1 MSEPTMIE
9 NKARTE
15 EEAASVQVAE
25 ESRELDWKSKSFL
38 AAIFMG
44 DFDISMVLPFPEQ
57 DPEDAAIG
65 DALCARIEAWASE
78 NIDGEQIDLD
88 QEIPAHVFYGLNE
101 LGLWGCKIPK
111 KYGGLGLS
119 PLNYLRVLGALTNHC
134 ASVAGT
140 LSAHQSIGVPQP
152 IKLFGTEEQKQRFLP
167 RLAKGALSAFALTEP
182 NAGSDPAA
190 MTTFAKKSEDG
201 SHWILNGEK
210 LWCTNGAIADLL
222 VVMAGTAPIQ
232 KRGREVKQ
240 ISAFVVEA
248 DSPGVQVLHRSMFMG
263 IRGIE
268 NAVIRFTDVKVPA
281 ENLIWGEGKGL
292 RLALTTLNDGRL
304 GIPAIA
310 AAAALENAEFLTRW
324 AKTREQ
330 WGKPI
335 GRHEA
340 GAVKIAEIAGGAY
353 AMEAFSRYTG
363 AVAQRGDVDI
373 RMEAAAAKL
382 YNSER
387 GWELAD
393 LSLQLRG
400 GRGYEQSSSL
410 RARGEHPFPMERIMR
425 DARINRIVEGTT
437 EVMHLFLAREA
448 LDKHLSL
455 AGALFD
461 SRASVGKKLR
471 AVARA
476 GLFYSTWYPR
486 LWLGGIFCSFG
497 QFDSRLASHM
507 RFVDRRC
514 RKLART
520 LFHKMLTHGPKLEM
534 RQLTLARIVEIGVE
548 LSVMAVTAARL
559 QGEIARGDDSNVEA
573 AIYWLAR
580 SRSRVD
586 RLFHEIRHNNDA
598 KARKLADKLLNE
610 AETLP
615 ELDPVV
621 YPPRVQERGSDLTS
635 GRQTERAST
644 GAIPFSGVKAS

>member
-1 MSEPTMIE
+1 MSDPTIIE

-25 ESRELDWKSKSFL
+25 ENRELDWKSKSFL
-38 AAIFMG
+38 ASMFMG
-44 DFDISMVLPFPEQ
+44 DFDSSMILPFPEQ
-57 DPEDAAIG
+57 EPEDAAIG
-65 DALCARIEAWASE
+65 DELCARIEAWASE
-78 NIDGEQIDLD
+78 HIDGDKIDLD
-88 QEIPAHVFYGLNE
+88 QEIPAHVFHGLND

-119 PLNYLRVLGALTNHC
+119 PLNYLRVLGTLTHHC

-167 RLAKGALSAFALTEP
+167 RLAKGAISAFALTEP

-190 MTTFAKKSEDG
+190 MTTSAKKSEDG
-201 SHWILNGEK
+201 SHWVLNGEK

-222 VVMAGTAPIQ
+222 VVMAATPPIQ

-248 DSPGVQVLHRSMFMG
+248 DSPGVQVMHRSKFMG

-268 NAVIRFTDVKVPA
+268 NAVIRFNDVKVPH

-310 AAAALENAEFLTRW
+310 ASAAVDSARFLTQW
-324 AKTREQ
+324 ARSREQ

-340 GAVKIAEIAGGAY
+340 GAIKIAEITGGAY
-353 AMEAFSRYTG
+353 AMEAFSKYTG

-400 GRGYEQSSSL
+400 GRGYEQASSL
-410 RARGEHPFPMERIMR
+410 RARGEPPFPMERILR
-425 DARINRIVEGTT
+425 DSRINRIVEGTT

-448 LDKHLSL
+448 LDKHLRL

-461 SRASVGKKLR
+461 PRASLGKKLG
-471 AVARA
+471 AVAKA

-486 LWLGGIFCSFG
+486 LWLGGVLRSHG
-497 QFDSRLASHM
+497 RFDPRLAPHM

-559 QGEIARGDDSNVEA
+559 QGEIERGDTSNVETA
-573 AIYWLAR
+573 RYWLFR
-580 SRSRVD
+580 SRARVD
-586 RLFHEIRHNNDA
+586 RLFHEIRHNQDA
-598 KARKLADKLLNE
+598 QARKLAGNLLD
-610 AETLP
+610 AADLLP
-615 ELDPVV
+615 ELDPVE

-635 GRQTERAST
+635 GRQTERTST
-644 GAIPFSGVKAS
+644 GSLPFSGVKAS